1 MAVPMKPG
9 YGPTLGQLLA
19 PRWQAASPWT
29 RRVVRAGCAL
39 FVVLAAVAVLTLLNS
54 TYSHTGRVP
63 FSFSY
68 RGLYRTKPEPGGY
81 VRIERRTGGGALQY
95 SFAVNPLVLPPYSGD
110 LSADLPVY
118 AARYIDGLRRRRS
131 DFVLRGEGKTRVNA
145 VPAYDV
151 LYTATVEGREMYGRD
166 VLLLPERAGAREGVD
181 IVMLTAPG
189 ASRQVEGPMEVG
201 TTGLLLRPLR
211 GFTLG

>member
-19 PRWQAASPWT
+19 PRWRAASPWK
-29 RRVVRAGCAL
+29 RRAVWAVCAL
-39 FVVLAAVAVLTLLNS
+39 LAVLVAAGVLTLLDS
-54 TYSHTGRVP
+54 TYSHGGRVP

-68 RGLYRTKPEPGGY
+68 RGLYRTRPEPGGF
-81 VRIERRTGGGALQY
+81 VRIERRAGGRLEY

-110 LSADLPVY
+110 LAAELPVY
-118 AARYIDGLRRRRS
+118 ADRYIAGLRGRYR
-131 DFVLRGEGKTRVNA
+131 DFVLRGEGKTRVNT

-166 VLLLPERAGAREGVD
+166 ALLLPERAGAREGVG

-189 ASRQVEGPMEVG
+189 ASRQVDGPNEVG
-201 TTGLLLRPLR
+201 TVGLLQRPLR
-211 GFTLG
+211 SFTLG